1 MTPRN
6 LKGQAMAEQLLLSIA
21 LVLALCVAHVDG
33 LPVGT
38 WLLRCLFDYF
48 RGQSFVLSIF

>member
-6 LKGQAMAEQLLLSIA
+6 LKGQAMVEQLLLSIA